1 MSGSALND
9 FESHVSNERTHL
21 SQVRR
26 AFTKSLEIQN
36 VDPGLVNF
44 YVACSNYF
52 DFSLKR
58 LINQDYILHDLLLPH
73 VEADNTEYKNK
84 LESLSKGLGAME
96 KSMTQLNNAKDQ
108 LVKSGL
114 YEIDLFKRE
123 AAHFLDVFINMLAT
137 NRHSTYDLEKQVFKP
152 EDWKQ
157 IAGVTEESINS
168 EKTLYNDVRLSAPQG
183 CEPQSFPPI
192 GHHEKPK

>member
-1 MSGSALND
+1 MSASALND

-26 AFTKSLEIQN
+26 AFTKSLEIKN
-36 VDPGLVNF
+36 VDPGLVHF

-84 LESLSKGLGAME
+84 LESLSNGLGAME
-96 KSMTQLNNAKDQ
+96 ESITQLNNAKDK
-108 LVKSGL
+108 LIKSGL
-114 YEIDLFKRE
+114 YEIDLFKKE
-123 AAHFLDVFINMLAT
+123 AVHFLDVFLNMLAT

-157 IAGVTEESINS
+157 IAGVTADSINS
-168 EKTLYNDVRLSAPQG
+168 EKTLYNDVKLSAPQG

>member
-44 YVACSNYF
+44 YVACSNYL

-168 EKTLYNDVRLSAPQG
+168 EKTLYNDVKLSAPQD
-183 CEPQSFPPI
+183 CEPESFPPI

>member
-1 MSGSALND
+1 MSASALND

-36 VDPGLVNF
+36 VDPGLVHF

-52 DFSLKR
+52 YFSLKR

-84 LESLSKGLGAME
+84 LESLSKGLGATE
-96 KSMTQLNNAKDQ
+96 ESITQLNNAKDK
-108 LVKSGL
+108 LIKSGL
-114 YEIDLFKRE
+114 YEIALFKKE

-157 IAGVTEESINS
+157 IAGVTADSINS
-168 EKTLYNDVRLSAPQG
+168 EKTLYNDVKLSAPQG

>member
-1 MSGSALND
+1 MSASAVND

-26 AFTKSLEIQN
+26 AFTKGLEIKN
-36 VDPGLVNF
+36 VDPGLVHF

-73 VEADNTEYKNK
+73 VETDNTEYKNK
-84 LESLSKGLGAME
+84 LESLSNGLSAME
-96 KSMTQLNNAKDQ
+96 ESITQLNNAKDK
-108 LVKSGL
+108 LIKSGL
-114 YEIDLFKRE
+114 YEIDLFKKE
-123 AAHFLDVFINMLAT
+123 AAHFLDVFLNMLAT

-157 IAGVTEESINS
+157 IAGVTADSINS
-168 EKTLYNDVRLSAPQG
+168 EKTLYNDVKLSAPQG

>member
-96 KSMTQLNNAKDQ
+96 KSMAQLNNAKDQ

-123 AAHFLDVFINMLAT
+123 AAHFLDVFLNMLAT

-168 EKTLYNDVRLSAPQG
+168 EKTLYNDVKLSAPQG
-183 CEPQSFPPI
+183 CEPESFPPI

>member
-96 KSMTQLNNAKDQ
+96 KSMAQLNNAKDQ

-123 AAHFLDVFINMLAT
+123 AAHFLDVFLNMLAT

-168 EKTLYNDVRLSAPQG
+168 ENTLYNDVKLSAPQG
-183 CEPQSFPPI
+183 CEPESFPPI

>member
-1 MSGSALND
+1 MSASALND

-96 KSMTQLNNAKDQ
+96 ESITQLNNAKDK

-114 YEIDLFKRE
+114 YEIALFKKE
-123 AAHFLDVFINMLAT
+123 AAHFLDVFLNMLAT

>member
-1 MSGSALND
+1 MSASALND

-36 VDPGLVNF
+36 VDPGLVHF

-73 VEADNTEYKNK
+73 VAADNTEYKNK

-123 AAHFLDVFINMLAT
+123 AAHFLDVFLNMLAT

-157 IAGVTEESINS
+157 IAGVTEDSINS
-168 EKTLYNDVRLSAPQG
+168 ENTLYNDVKLSAPQG

>member
-36 VDPGLVNF
+36 VDPGLVHF

-108 LVKSGL
+108 LVSSGL
-114 YEIDLFKRE
+114 YEIDLFKKE

-157 IAGVTEESINS
+157 IAGVTADSINS
-168 EKTLYNDVRLSAPQG
+168 EKTLYNDVKLSAPQG

>member
-1 MSGSALND
+1 MSASALND

-36 VDPGLVNF
+36 VDPGLVHF

-52 DFSLKR
+52 YFSLKR
-58 LINQDYILHDLLLPH
+58 LINQDYILHNLLLPH

-96 KSMTQLNNAKDQ
+96 ESIIQLNNAKDK

-114 YEIDLFKRE
+114 YEIDLFKKE
-123 AAHFLDVFINMLAT
+123 AAHFLDVFLNMLAT

-157 IAGVTEESINS
+157 IAGVTADSINS
-168 EKTLYNDVRLSAPQG
+168 EKTLYNDVKLSAPQG

-192 GHHEKPK
+192 GSLF

>member
-1 MSGSALND
+1 MSASALND

-96 KSMTQLNNAKDQ
+96 ESITQLNNAKDK
-108 LVKSGL
+108 LIKSGL
-114 YEIDLFKRE
+114 YEIALFKKE

-157 IAGVTEESINS
+157 IAGVTADSINS
-168 EKTLYNDVRLSAPQG
+168 EKTLYNDVKLSAPQG

>member
-1 MSGSALND
+1 MSASALND

-73 VEADNTEYKNK
+73 VETDNTDYKNK

-96 KSMTQLNNAKDQ
+96 ESITQLNNAKDK
-108 LVKSGL
+108 LIKSGL
-114 YEIDLFKRE
+114 YEIDLFKKE
-123 AAHFLDVFINMLAT
+123 AAHFLDVFLNMLAT

-157 IAGVTEESINS
+157 IAGVTADSINS
-168 EKTLYNDVRLSAPQG
+168 EKTLYNDVKLSAPQG

>member
-36 VDPGLVNF
+36 VDPGLVHF

-123 AAHFLDVFINMLAT
+123 AAHFLDVFLNMLAT

-168 EKTLYNDVRLSAPQG
+168 ENTLYNDVKLSAPQG
-183 CEPQSFPPI
+183 CEPESFPPI

>member
-1 MSGSALND
+1 MSGSTLND

-36 VDPGLVNF
+36 VDPGLVHF

-108 LVKSGL
+108 LVSSGL
-114 YEIDLFKRE
+114 YEIDLFKKE

-157 IAGVTEESINS
+157 IAGVTEKSINS

>member
-44 YVACSNYF
+44 YVACSNYL

-123 AAHFLDVFINMLAT
+123 AAHFLDVFLNMLAT

-168 EKTLYNDVRLSAPQG
+168 ETTLYNDVQLSAPQG
-183 CEPQSFPPI
+183 CEPESFPPI

>member
-44 YVACSNYF
+44 YVACSNYL

-84 LESLSKGLGAME
+84 LESLSKGLAAME

-123 AAHFLDVFINMLAT
+123 AAHFLDVFLNMLAT

-168 EKTLYNDVRLSAPQG
+168 ENTLYNDVKLSAPQG
-183 CEPQSFPPI
+183 CEPESFPPI

>member
-1 MSGSALND
+1 MSASALND

-44 YVACSNYF
+44 YVACSNYL

-108 LVKSGL
+108 LVSSGL
-114 YEIDLFKRE
+114 YEIDLFKKE

-157 IAGVTEESINS
+157 IAGVTEKSINS

>member
-96 KSMTQLNNAKDQ
+96 KSMAQLNNAKDQ

-168 EKTLYNDVRLSAPQG
+168 ENTLYNDVKLSAPQG
-183 CEPQSFPPI
+183 CEPESFPPI

>member
-1 MSGSALND
+1 MSASALND

-26 AFTKSLEIQN
+26 AFTKSLEIKN
-36 VDPGLVNF
+36 VDPGLVHF

-58 LINQDYILHDLLLPH
+58 LIKQDYILHDLLLPH

-84 LESLSKGLGAME
+84 LESLSNGLGAME
-96 KSMTQLNNAKDQ
+96 ESITQLNNAKDK
-108 LVKSGL
+108 LIKSGL
-114 YEIDLFKRE
+114 YEIDLFKKE
-123 AAHFLDVFINMLAT
+123 AAHFLDVFLNMLAT

-157 IAGVTEESINS
+157 IAGVTADSINS
-168 EKTLYNDVRLSAPQG
+168 EKTLYNDVKLSAPQG

>member
-1 MSGSALND
+1 MSASALND

-26 AFTKSLEIQN
+26 AFTKGLEIKN
-36 VDPGLVNF
+36 VDPGLVHF

-73 VEADNTEYKNK
+73 VETDNTEYKNK
-84 LESLSKGLGAME
+84 LESLSNGLSAME
-96 KSMTQLNNAKDQ
+96 ESITQLNNAKDK
-108 LVKSGL
+108 LIKSGL
-114 YEIDLFKRE
+114 YEIDLFKKE
-123 AAHFLDVFINMLAT
+123 AAHFLDVFLNMLAT

-157 IAGVTEESINS
+157 IAGVTADSINS
-168 EKTLYNDVRLSAPQG
+168 EKTLYNDVKLSAPQG